1 MAGGIEYIVY
11 RVLRFSIVLTLIVI
25 IIGLIL
31 IMIYT
36 QAGLIESQG
45 FRGAGI
51 NMIVDLVA
59 RGDPRGLAG
68 LSVLTLIGGVLFS
81 IAFAMVG
88 AYKVGDR
95 PLFIV
100 SLALIM
106 IILISASIGLY
117 IKAQRP

>member
-11 RVLRFSIVLTLIVI
+11 RVLRFSIVLTLTVI
-25 IIGLIL
+25 IIGLVL
-31 IMIYT
+31 IVIYA
-36 QAGLIESQG
+36 QSGLIEIQNS
-45 FRGAGI
+45 RGANIGVI
-51 NMIVDLVA
+51 LDLVA

-88 AYKVGDR
+88 AYKAGDK

-100 SLALIM
+100 SLALIV
-106 IILISASIGLY
+106 IILFSVAIGLY

>member
-68 LSVLTLIGGVLFS
+68 LSILTLIGGVLFS

-106 IILISASIGLY
+106 IILISAFIGLY

>member
-81 IAFAMVG
+81 IVFAMVG

-106 IILISASIGLY
+106 IILISAFIGLY

>member
-68 LSVLTLIGGVLFS
+68 LSVLTLIGGALFS